1 MKKILNILIIV
12 YIIVAIFVT
21 TCLLFYNDYDTTA
34 FGDKTLVIVKDNI
47 GKFKK
52 GSLLIVGEDNTY
64 KENSQVFYYL
74 AKSKKYYIKLGT
86 VKEVN
91 DDTVTINK
99 DIVNKDDIIGINNNI
114 IVLPL
119 MGSILT
125 LLESKW
131 GYLIVIILPVL
142 LAFIYEIYSILKEFK
157 KSK

>member
-1 MKKILNILIIV
+1 MKKTLNILIIIYV
-12 YIIVAIFVT
+12 IVAIFVT

-47 GKFKK
+47 GNFKK
-52 GSLLIVGEDNTY
+52 GSLLIVSDDNTY

-86 VKEVN
+86 VKEITT
-91 DDTVTINK
+91 DTVTIDKNIINK
-99 DIVNKDDIIGINNNI
+99 NDIIGVNNNV

-142 LAFIYEIYSILKEFK
+142 VAFIYEIYSILKEFK